1 MKKTNNYVA
10 PVAEVIEMQM
20 PVVLMS
26 STGSGNTGNEGNGP
40 SGGLNGGGTGPSAPW
55 S

>member
-20 PVVLMS
+20 PVVLMDS
-26 STGSGNTGNEGNGP
+26 NNATGNQGTGNLGG
-40 SGGLNGGGTGPSAPW
+40 GGLGDGTGLGS
-55 S
+55 